1 MQLLRALE
9 TYIPLA
15 EIFAYGRFY
24 EKEDTAFLDSSLEN
38 ELGRYS
44 ILGLKPY
51 LKLVKGEKFTV
62 NGVESEIGFEEY
74 VRTYLKEHRQEN
86 PTELP
91 LTAGAIGYFSYEY
104 GRKKEDVKTRHKNGV
119 DMPDAVLVFYDVF
132 LIEDTREKV
141 LYTVANGESVEP
153 EKALAEVE
161 ELVREA
167 AGLAG
172 DNAGCVI
179 ENVNTGEAFRL
190 RENQIVVEK
199 SGSREDSTLA
209 DLVCDETDSMA
220 DPKQAHAVS
229 GNAYT
234 DSENR
239 GDGLVEET
247 PIPHVSHPHLKITP
261 DFTHED
267 YKDAIDRMIQYIIEG
282 DIYIANMTRQLAIE
296 SPKAP
301 YEVFR
306 TLRKNNPSPFGG
318 FFNYGNFQ
326 VVGGLTGAFPEGKGP
341 SHCHPAHQGH
351 EKTGRDTGGGRAS
364 PGRARGLGERQERAS
379 DDRGSG
385 AERPQPGFRAGLREG
400 DRALHC
406 GRVCHRLPPHLQR
419 GGRFKAGTHGD
430 GSHRGGFPGRFH
442 HRRA

>member
-141 LYTVANGESVEP
+141 LYTVANGETVKP
-153 EKALAEVE
+153 EEALAEVE
-161 ELVREA
+161 ELVRGA

-267 YKDAIDRMIQYIIEG
+267 YKGAIDRMIQYIIEG

-318 FFNYGNFQ
+318 FFSKWYLALGALDGMSAPLCYIIPA
-326 VVGGLTGAFPEGKGP
+326 VLLISALLTAAYLFPPLCRAF
-341 SHCHPAHQGH
+341 
-351 EKTGRDTGGGRAS
+351 
-364 PGRARGLGERQERAS
+364 
-379 DDRGSG
+379 
-385 AERPQPGFRAGLREG
+385 
-400 DRALHC
+400 
-406 GRVCHRLPPHLQR
+406 
-419 GGRFKAGTHGD
+419 
-430 GSHRGGFPGRFH
+430 FPGQDFPARSRVREPLLLVLSLALFAAASLILGLLSGITVPVMEH
-442 HRRA
+442 ITGSIL